1 MGGNNPLSKYIGNT
15 KLIESLD
22 SIEVV
27 QRTSKDGNPYCAIDL
42 KFVNGYTKTIFAF
55 RSEEQFAFANAFEFV
70 LNS

>member
-1 MGGNNPLSKYIGNT
+1 MGNNPLSKFIGNPN
-15 KLIESLD
+15 LAASLD

-55 RSEEQFAFANAFEFV
+55 RSEEQFAFANAFESV
-70 LNS
+70 LES